1 MTTVK
6 ELIEELKQVKD
17 QEQIIIA
24 EYYTKES
31 FCFDLDGPQTVAT
44 EKEFAKV
51 AEKVNRFGIF
61 ENTAQEI
68 NEIVFTEIAKRDN

>member
-6 ELIEELKQVKD
+6 ELIEELT
-17 QEQIIIA
+17 QIEDKSQTVIWQ
-24 EYYTKES
+24 YYTKES
-31 FCFDLDGPQTVAT
+31 FCFDLDGPQTMAT